1 MFAGDSIFTKTN
13 KALNK
18 GHDVV
23 VCFPWVKLEAITEK
37 VEKIMGAGK
46 GGSILVHIGKHRPQR
61 EGTTVIVKKYWKLVR
76 TLMQTRVDNGKQGSG
91 LLKLPENGI

>member
-23 VCFPWVKLEAITEK
+23 VCFPRAKLDAITEK
-37 VEKIMGAGK
+37 VEKIMGTGMED
-46 GGSILVHIGKHRPQR
+46 LF
-61 EGTTVIVKKYWKLVR
+61 
-76 TLMQTRVDNGKQGSG
+76 
-91 LLKLPENGI
+91 